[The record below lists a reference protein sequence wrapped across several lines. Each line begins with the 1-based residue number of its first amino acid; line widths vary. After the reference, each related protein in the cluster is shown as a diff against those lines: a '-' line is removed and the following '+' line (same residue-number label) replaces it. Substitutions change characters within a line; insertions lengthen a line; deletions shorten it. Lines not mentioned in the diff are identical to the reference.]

1 MKSLRL
7 IIALLLVGIAISG
20 YAQDPRKRGSGN
32 ADKKTESVD
41 KKGSNSSSSSSSSS
55 GGNLQLTSPS
65 GSKDLTKP
73 SEPTGSRDVSGS
85 RDASGSRDVS
95 GSRDPEKSKEAEMS
109 RESSSREPSKESSM
123 ESSRGSREASSSSAG
138 RPQVSRSGS
147 ASASGNVSS
156 GVSRRGQS
164 AGSKR
169 GKKEGAE
176 GITDRQQSFYEVKEP
191 SDADLQWMKVIYREV
206 DLRKGKNAALLYPEM
221 PNQDG
226 ENLYFIIMRLLAK
239 NKISAYDYQDEIFD
253 EKHKVNVGEMFDNY
267 GIYYTEAK
275 GSTQK
280 APLYDFEDADIRAN
294 QVLSYYIIEK
304 WEFDTRS
311 NQMKARVE
319 YLCPVLHQEDDW
331 SGETGR
337 YPMFWVKL
345 NDIRPYM
352 ARQYVFTDDDNNLAR
367 YSIDDFFKLNMYT
380 GSIIKT
386 KNLRNLSL
394 KQMFPEE
401 EAYKH
406 AQDSIEQRL
415 RSFNQD
421 LWVPALDV
429 LQARAEAE
437 EKARAEAEGE
447 LTEDE
452 EGAEKVETDG
462 GNDEEKEKVTRTTKR
477 GSKSKDTKST
487 SKSKSKTKK
496 TKVKER
502 KPKTSTQTVNT
513 GVRSVRSRRN

>member
-7 IIALLLVGIAISG
+7 IIAMLLLGLALGSN
-20 YAQDPRKRGSGN
+20 AQVSKRAGGDTRKK
-32 ADKKTESVD
+32 DKKDGT
-41 KKGSNSSSSSSSSS
+41 
-55 GGNLQLTSPS
+55 P
-65 GSKDLTKP
+65 
-73 SEPTGSRDVSGS
+73 
-85 RDASGSRDVS
+85 A
-95 GSRDPEKSKEAEMS
+95 
-109 RESSSREPSKESSM
+109 
-123 ESSRGSREASSSSAG
+123 
-138 RPQVSRSGS
+138 
-147 ASASGNVSS
+147 
-156 GVSRRGQS
+156 
-164 AGSKR
+164 
-169 GKKEGAE
+169 
-176 GITDRQQSFYEVKEP
+176 ITDRQQSFYEVKEP

-206 DLRKGKNAALLYPEM
+206 DLKKGKNAALLYPEM
-221 PNQDG
+221 PNEDG
-226 ENLYFIIMRLLAK
+226 VNLYFIIMRLLAK
-239 NKISAYDYQDEIFD
+239 NQIKAYDYQDEIFND
-253 EKHKVNVGEMFDNY
+253 EHKINVGEMFDRY

-275 GSTQK
+275 GSTEK
-280 APLYDFEDADIRAN
+280 NPIYEFEDADIRAN

-352 ARQYVFTDDDNNLAR
+352 AQQYVFTDDDNNLAR

-380 GSIIKT
+380 GDIIKT

-415 RSFNQD
+415 QRFNKD
-421 LWVPALDV
+421 LWVPPLAE
-429 LQARAEAE
+429 LQAQAEAE

-447 LTEDE
+447 VTEGE
-452 EGAEKVETDG
+452 EGTEVAEAANIAAD
-462 GNDEEKEKVTRTTKR
+462 DEKTVTRTTKR
-477 GSKSKDTKST
+477 GSKSTAKKTTKS
-487 SKSKSKTKK
+487 KDKK
-496 TKVKER
+496 TKIKER
-502 KPKTSTQTVNT
+502 KPKTSTQSVNT
-513 GVRSVRSRRN
+513 GVRSVRNRKH